1 MPVVIGRV
9 VCWFAA
15 RMAFW
20 VEEEGRA
27 REDEP
32 PAWRER
38 DIIVK
43 RMMCRMSRK
52 DGMVEIY

>member
-1 MPVVIGRV
+1 
-9 VCWFAA
+9 
-15 RMAFW
+15 MAFW

-38 DIIVK
+38 DIIVVK
-43 RMMCRMSRK
+43 RMSRK
-52 DGMVEIY
+52 DGMVEILICLFSLQCFRTG

>member
-38 DIIVK
+38 DIIVMK
-43 RMMCRMSRK
+43 AIRK